1 LEQWLVARDDPSLRG
16 CDRWSHNIHYH
27 SLLLR
32 ALPPGAEHVLDVGCG
47 EGLLARALSS
57 RVAKVTALDLD
68 APALELA
75 RRHAAADNIDY
86 VLGDFLTYPFEP
98 ALFDAIVSVAAIHH
112 MGTAAALERMRGLL
126 RPGGTVAVVGLA
138 RSRYP
143 ADLGFDIAGAI
154 GTRIHKLTKAYWE
167 TSAPKVWPPPETF
180 AETRRIAIST
190 LPGARYRRHI
200 LWRYSLVWKKPA
212 AR

>member
-1 LEQWLVARDDPSLRG
+1 MRAYG
-16 CDRWSHNIHYH
+16 RWNHNIHYH

-32 ALPPGAEHVLDVGCG
+32 ALPPGAEQVLDVGCG

-57 RVAKVTALDLD
+57 QVAHVTALDLD
-68 APALELA
+68 APTLELA
-75 RRHAAADNIDY
+75 RRHAAAANIDY
-86 VLGDFLTYPFEP
+86 VTADFLTHPFEP
-98 ALFDAIVSVAAIHH
+98 ASFDAIVSVAAIHH

-138 RSRYP
+138 RSQYP
-143 ADLGFDIAGAI
+143 ADLVFDVAGAI
-154 GTRIHKLTKAYWE
+154 GTRVHQLTKPYWE
-167 TSAPKVWPPPETF
+167 TSAPKLWPPPETF

-190 LPGARYRRHI
+190 LPGARYRRHV